1 MSKKRARLRQED
13 HDPKHLRKVLDAA
26 KRNELASFI
35 QAAFG
40 IVNPGAEYKHNF
52 HIEAIAH
59 QLERCRRGEIRR
71 LIITVPPRHLKSLCV
86 SIAYPA
92 FLLGHDPTRRI
103 IAASYASDL
112 SVDHHRLFRSVVGSR
127 EYRRL
132 FPRVR
137 AKKDTESEFIT
148 SEGGFRYATSV
159 GGTLT
164 GIGGT
169 DIIIDDPLKP
179 EDAMSKVAREAVIS
193 WFKTTLSTRHDDK
206 QTGTIILVMQR
217 LHVDDLVG
225 HILENE
231 GEHWVHLDLP
241 AIAEEPQAVAI
252 GNGNVHKRKIGD
264 VLHPEREPFEV
275 LQQQQA
281 TMGSAAFS
289 AQYQQRP
296 IPAEG
301 NLIKAEWLC
310 SYEVLPEKQSLD
322 RIVQAWD
329 CAAKSG
335 ELNDF
340 SVCITFLVHKNAAYV
355 IDVLRQKLIYP
366 ELKKQVLAQ
375 KAKFAADTVLI
386 EDTGHGTALIQE
398 LRGSGLLHAI
408 GIHPDKDKVTRMSA
422 QSAKIEAKQLLLP
435 SKAPWLEDFKAE
447 LLAFPA
453 GRHDDQVDAL
463 SMFLGWI
470 EDKWR
475 APSWAMPIVFT
486 RPRDWNF
493 DNND

>member
-1 MSKKRARLRQED
+1 MSKRIGLRQED
-13 HDPKHLRKVLDAA
+13 HDPEHLRKVLDAA

-40 IVNPGAEYKHNF
+40 IVNPGVEYKHNF

-59 QLERCRRGEIRR
+59 CLERCRRGEIRR

-86 SIAYPA
+86 SVAYPA

-103 IAASYASDL
+103 IAASYSSEL
-112 SVDHHRLFRSVVGSR
+112 SENLTGLFRAVVESR

-132 FPRVR
+132 FSAVR
-137 AKKDTESEFIT
+137 TRQNNAIEFVT
-148 SEGGFRYATSV
+148 REGGYRYATSV

-193 WFKTTLSTRHDDK
+193 WYKTTLSTRLNDK
-206 QTGTIILVMQR
+206 VTGTIIIVMQR
-217 LHVDDLVG
+217 LHPDDLVG

-231 GEHWVHLDLP
+231 GDHWVHLDLP
-241 AIAEEPQAVAI
+241 AIAEETQEVAI
-252 GNGNVHKRKIGD
+252 GNRRFHLREIGD
-264 VLHPEREPFEV
+264 VLHPAREPMEL
-275 LQQQQA
+275 LQLQKA

-296 IPAEG
+296 VPAEG
-301 NLIKAEWLC
+301 NLIKAEWLR
-310 SYEVLPEKQSLD
+310 SYDVMPEKQPLD
-322 RIVQAWD
+322 RIVQSWD
-329 CAAKSG
+329 CASKSG
-335 ELNDF
+335 ELNDY

-355 IDVLRQKLIYP
+355 IDVLRQRLIYP

-386 EDTGHGTALIQE
+386 EDTGHGTALSQE

-408 GIHPDKDKVTRMSA
+408 SIRPDKDKVTRMSA
-422 QSAKIEAKQLLLP
+422 QSAKIEAGQLLLP
-435 SKAPWLEDFKAE
+435 STAPWLDDFKAE
-447 LLAFPA
+447 LLSFPA

-463 SMFLGWI
+463 SQFLGWI

-475 APSWAMPIVFT
+475 PTTWPMPYVVT
-486 RPRDWNF
+486 RPRDF
-493 DNND
+493 PG

>member
-1 MSKKRARLRQED
+1 
-13 HDPKHLRKVLDAA
+13 LDFA
-26 KRNELASFI
+26 KRNDLTSFI
-35 QAAFG
+35 RAAFR
-40 IVNPGAEYKHNF
+40 IVNPGVEYKHNF
-52 HIEAIAH
+52 HIKAIAH

-103 IAASYASDL
+103 IAASYAGDL
-112 SVDHHRLFRSVVGSR
+112 SVDHHRLFRSVVGSP

-137 AKKDTESEFIT
+137 AKKDSKIEFIT

-179 EDAMSKVAREAVIS
+179 EDAMSKAVRDGAIS
-193 WFKTTLSTRHDDK
+193 WFKSTVSTRHDDK

-241 AIAEEPQAVAI
+241 ATAEEPQEVAI
-252 GNGNVHKRKIGD
+252 GNGDVHEREIGD
-264 VLHPEREPFEV
+264 VLHPEREPLEI
-275 LQQQQA
+275 LQKQKA

-301 NLIKAEWLC
+301 NLIKAEWLR
-310 SYEVLPEKQSLD
+310 SYDVLPEKQSLD
-322 RIVQAWD
+322 RIVQSWD

-335 ELNDF
+335 ELNDY
-340 SVCITFLVHKNAAYV
+340 SVCLTFLVHKNEFYL
-355 IDVLRQKLIYP
+355 IDVLRQRLGYP
-366 ELKKQVLAQ
+366 ELKKRVLEQ
-375 KAKFAADTVLI
+375 KVRLGANAVLI
-386 EDTGHGTALIQE
+386 EDAGHGTALIQD
-398 LRGSGLLHAI
+398 LRGSDLHAI
-408 GIHPDKDKVTRMSA
+408 PIRPDKDKITRLSA
-422 QSAKIEAKQLLLP
+422 QSAKIEAGQLLLP
-435 SKAPWLEDFKAE
+435 AKAPWLEDFKAE
-447 LLAFPA
+447 ILAFPA
-453 GRHDDQVDAL
+453 GRYDDQVDAL
-463 SMFLGWI
+463 SQFLGWTEHGCGI
-470 EDKWR
+470 MSF
-475 APSWAMPIVFT
+475 APAIVIS
-486 RPRDWNF
+486 RPREWFF
-493 DNND
+493 DNI